1 MEPTHRIVTFDEN
14 GKVYDLRERD
24 WNTRLKN
31 GELPSDERWVLMYAI
46 DEMPLGGRV
55 EVQDLREGAEA
66 ARMLAIARRER
77 EEAIAD
83 GYTQC
88 LMCDEHANDCV
99 CTSPVYKKF

>member
-31 GELPSDERWVLMYAI
+31 GELPSDERRILMHAI
-46 DEMPLGGRV
+46 AEMPLGGRV
-55 EVQDLREGAEA
+55 EVQDLRVGAA
-66 ARMLAIARRER
+66 GSSRPRRER
-77 EEAIAD
+77 EEAITD
-83 GYTQC
+83 GYTLC
-88 LMCDEHANDCV
+88 LVCDEHIHDCD